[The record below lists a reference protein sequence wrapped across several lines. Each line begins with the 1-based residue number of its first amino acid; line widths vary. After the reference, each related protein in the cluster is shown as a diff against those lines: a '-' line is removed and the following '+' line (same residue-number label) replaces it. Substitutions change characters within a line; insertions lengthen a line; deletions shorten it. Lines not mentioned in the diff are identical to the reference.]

1 VGQSSI
7 GEGRELDD
15 RWCNTVVEHSSEVVG
30 IAGGVRVLGLYRGG
44 AKERVRVLRVWC

>member
-15 RWCNTVVEHSSEVVG
+15 RWCNTVVEHSSEV
-30 IAGGVRVLGLYRGG
+30 APRRGG
-44 AKERVRVLRVWC
+44 RYHRWG